1 MRQAVM
7 TGHDLLARLLET
19 LEALRQR
26 TQSFADLLTRERQ
39 AIKALATD
47 QLLSLNE
54 AKLRLLQDLSAY
66 EDMRKDIVEQLALL
80 WKLPSD
86 SVTIGSIADHA
97 GGPIADQ
104 LKRQQAQLNHS
115 IVAMKRGNQVT
126 GAILQK
132 SLTFLHEA
140 IGVLRAPFH
149 VQLSL
154 YSESGSIQSS
164 ALEGGLLE
172 RRG

>member
-1 MRQAVM
+1 MGQAVM

-19 LEALRQR
+19 LGALRQR

-47 QLLSLNE
+47 QLISLNE
-54 AKLRLLQDLSAY
+54 AKLRLLKELSTY
-66 EDMRKDIVEQLALL
+66 EDRRKDIVEQLAAL
-80 WKLPSD
+80 WKIPAD
-86 SVTIGSIADHA
+86 SMTIGSIADRT
-97 GGPIADQ
+97 GGPVADQ

-115 IVAMKRGNQVT
+115 IVTMKRSNQVT
-126 GAILQK
+126 GAVLQK

-140 IGVLRAPFH
+140 IGIMRAPFH

-154 YSESGSIQSS
+154 YSESGSMQAR

>member
-1 MRQAVM
+1 M

-19 LEALRQR
+19 LGALRQR

-47 QLLSLNE
+47 QLISLNE
-54 AKLRLLQDLSAY
+54 AKLRLLTELSTY
-66 EDMRKDIVEQLALL
+66 EDRRKDIVEQLAAL
-80 WKLPSD
+80 WKIPAD
-86 SVTIGSIADHA
+86 SMTIGSIADRA
-97 GGPIADQ
+97 GGPVADQ

-115 IVAMKRGNQVT
+115 IVTMKRSNQIT
-126 GAILQK
+126 GAVLQK

-140 IGVLRAPFH
+140 IGIVRAPFH

-154 YSESGSIQSS
+154 YSESGSMQAS

>member
-7 TGHDLLARLLET
+7 TGRDLLARLLET

-47 QLLSLNE
+47 QLISLNE
-54 AKLRLLQDLSAY
+54 AKLRLLKELSAY
-66 EDMRKDIVEQLALL
+66 EDMRKDIVEQLAVL
-80 WKLPSD
+80 WKMPD
-86 SVTIGSIADHA
+86 SMTIGSIADHA
-97 GGPIADQ
+97 GGLIADQ
-104 LKRQQAQLNHS
+104 LRRQQAQLNHS

-126 GAILQK
+126 GAVLQK

-140 IGVLRAPFH
+140 IGILRAPFH

-154 YSESGSIQSS
+154 YSESGSIQTS

>member
-1 MRQAVM
+1 MGQAVM

-19 LEALRQR
+19 LGALRLR
-26 TQSFADLLTRERQ
+26 TQSFADLLTSERQ
-39 AIKALATD
+39 AIRTLATD
-47 QLLSLNE
+47 QLISLNQ
-54 AKLRLLQDLSAY
+54 AKLRLLKELSTY
-66 EDMRKDIVEQLALL
+66 EDVRKGIVEQLATL
-80 WKLPSD
+80 WKIPVGSM
-86 SVTIGSIADHA
+86 TMASIADRV

-104 LKRQQAQLNHS
+104 LKQQQTQLNHS
-115 IVAMKRGNQVT
+115 ILTMKRSNQVT
-126 GAILQK
+126 GAVLQK

-140 IGVLRAPFH
+140 ISVMRAPFQ

-154 YSESGSIQSS
+154 YSESGSIQAP